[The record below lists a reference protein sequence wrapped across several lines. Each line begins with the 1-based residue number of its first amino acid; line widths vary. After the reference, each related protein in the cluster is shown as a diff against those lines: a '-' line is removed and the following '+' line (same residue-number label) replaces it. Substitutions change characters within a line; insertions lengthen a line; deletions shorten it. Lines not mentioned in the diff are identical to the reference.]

1 MSIGYDDDRRQRL
14 LRERV
19 QSRWHDVYAPVRHLD
34 PVLVLTALSLTGIGL
49 VAIYSAKLV
58 ALTSQGLPTSLYL
71 TRQVI
76 AAAKYSGATIL
87 QPANVY
93 VFGTDAP
100 PVLGADTLHRASN
113 PLGRLRIAMEASLR
127 DSGAPV
133 ILLRAGDFLD
143 DAPSGGWFD
152 KVIAAPIAKGHIR
165 YPGAPDVPHAWGYLP
180 DLGRAAA
187 QLAGR
192 RATLERFEEVPFAG
206 YTLTGREL
214 AAALSR
220 VTGREIALRSMA
232 WWPLHLARP
241 FWGMAAGLL
250 EMRYLWAM
258 EPRLDAARL
267 RALLPDFADTPPE
280 TALAS
285 ALQRDV
291 DPDEAVA

>member
-1 MSIGYDDDRRQRL
+1 MSD
-14 LRERV
+14 
-19 QSRWHDVYAPVRHLD
+19 
-34 PVLVLTALSLTGIGL
+34 TALILGPRGRFARHAAAALAVRGWQLRRFDRSRDSLSDAVSG
-49 VAIYSAKLV
+49 A
-58 ALTSQGLPTSLYL
+58 ALIVNGWNPPYDRWAAELPGL

-76 AAAKYSGATIL
+76 AAARDSGATIL

-165 YPGAPDVPHAWGYLP
+165 YPGAPDVPHAWAYLP

-258 EPRLDAARL
+258 EHRLDAARL

>member
-1 MSIGYDDDRRQRL
+1 MSD
-14 LRERV
+14 
-19 QSRWHDVYAPVRHLD
+19 
-34 PVLVLTALSLTGIGL
+34 TALILGARGRFARHAAAALEARGWQLRRFDRTRDSLSDAASG
-49 VAIYSAKLV
+49 A
-58 ALTSQGLPTSLYL
+58 ALIVNGWNQPYGRWAAELPGL

-93 VFGTDAP
+93 VYGPEAL
-100 PVLGADTLHRASN
+100 PVLGPDTPQRAVN
-113 PLGRLRIAMEASLR
+113 PLGRLRIAMEAALR
-127 DSGAPV
+127 DSGVPV

-143 DAPSGGWFD
+143 DAPSRGWFD
-152 KVIAAPIAKGHIR
+152 KVIAAPIAKGHVR
-165 YPGAPDVPHAWGYLP
+165 YPGPPDVPHAWAYLP

-187 QLAGR
+187 QLAAR

-206 YTLTGREL
+206 YTLTGTEL

-220 VTGREIALRSMA
+220 VTGQEIALRRMA

-250 EMRYLWAM
+250 EMRYLWAV
-258 EPRLDAARL
+258 PHRLDGARL
-267 RALLPDFADTPPE
+267 HALLPDFADTPLE
-280 TALAS
+280 AALAS

-291 DPDEAVA
+291 HPDEAVA